1 MSEDT
6 DPIQAKRQAALA
18 KLRARRGES
27 RQPIFASR
35 QEQGKDRLSLI
46 TKAYKSLLADE
57 EEDVGPALLP
67 PIDDGGAAP
76 PDLAL
81 PPDVPLLNSV
91 DTTPSSASP
100 AAADGEL
107 PRVAKVRK
115 VVARRKQIG
124 QEAIAKWRSLMQ
136 GRRERQLTP
145 GAEPAKPVGLPQN
158 ERRQMFSD
166 LLTVDFLEHTRLWIS
181 GSPDHLDLSSTP
193 LEEVER
199 VYEQALYRRKVL
211 EQLEKMNEQEIDALT
226 IYLRTVKAHGASHG

>member
-35 QEQGKDRLSLI
+35 QEKQKDRLSLI

-57 EEDVGPALLP
+57 EEDVDPALLP

-76 PDLAL
+76 PDLVL

-91 DTTPSSASP
+91 DTPSGASP

-107 PRVAKVRK
+107 RRVAKVREL
-115 VVARRKQIG
+115 VARRKQIG
-124 QEAIAKWRSLMQ
+124 QETVAKWRSLMHS
-136 GRRERQLTP
+136 RRERQLTP
-145 GAEPAKPVGLPQN
+145 GAEPTKPVGLLQN

-181 GSPDHLDLSSTP
+181 GSPDHIDLSSTP
-193 LEEVER
+193 REEVER
-199 VYEQALYRRKVL
+199 LYEQALYRRKVL

-226 IYLRTVKAHGASHG
+226 SYLRTVIAHGASHG